1 MKAFEAT
8 LQPQTD
14 RVADAMPVLP
24 DDASVTELM
33 RSFAPLLADEAVTEL
48 INRPQRILTETH
60 RGGRHMIYRNS
71 ISND

>member
-33 RSFAPLLADEAVTEL
+33 RSL
-48 INRPQRILTETH
+48 H
-60 RGGRHMIYRNS
+60 RYSPTRQ
-71 ISND
+71 

>member
-14 RVADAMPVLP
+14 RVTDAMPVLP

-33 RSFAPLLADEAVTEL
+33 RSFAPFLADEAVTEL
-48 INRPQRILTETH
+48 VINRPQRIKAKW
-60 RGGRHMIYRNS
+60 
-71 ISND
+71 